1 MFIGA
6 LQFYGAGLWL
16 IKNYKKNTLKQFSVG
31 YHKAI
36 KKTLNVPFY
45 YGNHLVC
52 KIVNLVTLEHQ
63 LDIEKVRLIR
73 GIFIKPP
80 DILKMNYEYFLMN
93 SVYLKEIEELFFF
106 KYDFSDILKNDMDAI
121 IARVYYKH
129 NSYNDDYVFY

>member
-1 MFIGA
+1 M
-6 LQFYGAGLWL
+6 
-16 IKNYKKNTLKQFSVG
+16 
-31 YHKAI
+31 
-36 KKTLNVPFY
+36 
-45 YGNHLVC
+45 
-52 KIVNLVTLEHQ
+52 TLEHQ